1 MLVCVVPN
9 NEFGPLHSVKWHPK
23 DPDTLAVASDSNIY
37 LLDVREAAAGT
48 GAMTITQADLPRFS
62 HVFSMTSV
70 GRALFYDATFYHLS

>member
-1 MLVCVVPN
+1 MLPPQ
-9 NEFGPLHSVKWHPK
+9 EYEPLRSVKWHPQLG
-23 DPDTLAVASDSNIY
+23 DSLAVASDSNIY

-70 GRALFYDATFYHLS
+70 GRALFYGTTFYHLS